1 MNHKMIEDFMCQ
13 SGKGAIYEHTT
24 LLIKYRR
31 MYKQGD
37 LFLKDYHFKSRRLC
51 LILLSVLV
59 SGPLQSSNK
68 N

>member
-13 SGKGAIYEHTT
+13 SGKGAIYEHTI
-24 LLIKYRR
+24 LLR

-51 LILLSVLV
+51 LILLSV